1 MMICI
6 ISVLHLPLEI
16 SPSVLCPAGNSL
28 GVLGL
33 FFASFE
39 SLMGHLAD
47 GQVPDEAVTVG
58 AGAATGALF
67 RSVRGPRQA
76 LVAGALGSAGGALL
90 VAARTYINR
99 GL

>member
-1 MMICI
+1 MHDTV
-6 ISVLHLPLEI
+6 SL
-16 SPSVLCPAGNSL
+16 VLCPAGNSL

-39 SLMGHLAD
+39 SLLGHLAD

-76 LVAGALGSAGGALL
+76 LVAGALGSVGGGLL